1 MSDADWGNV
10 GGGRRPRGGDQ
21 EAARRG
27 LILDPG
33 GDTGRGCC
41 AEAGSGGTGAGLEGP
56 RPPPALRSPSLRGAA
71 PELPAPR
78 STSRALRSGRGEAA
92 AASPRW
98 EGGRGRR
105 KLWEVG
111 SWGRPRL
118 RLNPTGHF
126 PLSLLSAHFPS
137 PVWGGKGGAG
147 SGSGPATG
155 SSGSWAARP
164 EPVLGGSF
172 GVEAAWAWAPGATS
186 CRRRA
191 QTGRWWACWS
201 WLGHLHLSL
210 VEVAQLLTLESSFIL
225 AFDQLRLEEG
235 VLVEPFAFPKGPGSP
250 TFHPLLFT
258 GRHSPNAYL
267 RFFLPGEII
276 FSNILS
282 T

>member
-1 MSDADWGNV
+1 MGPWSTTAARISSTTCGTAPDPGFATQVSAAAAAGRDRRALCWELGPHRGLRQMSDADWGNV

-27 LILDPG
+27 LMLDPG
-33 GDTGRGCC
+33 GDPGRGCC

-92 AASPRW
+92 AASPPW

-164 EPVLGGSF
+164 EPVPGGSF

-201 WLGHLHLSL
+201 WLGHLH
-210 VEVAQLLTLESSFIL
+210 
-225 AFDQLRLEEG
+225 
-235 VLVEPFAFPKGPGSP
+235 
-250 TFHPLLFT
+250 
-258 GRHSPNAYL
+258 
-267 RFFLPGEII
+267 
-276 FSNILS
+276 
-282 T
+282 